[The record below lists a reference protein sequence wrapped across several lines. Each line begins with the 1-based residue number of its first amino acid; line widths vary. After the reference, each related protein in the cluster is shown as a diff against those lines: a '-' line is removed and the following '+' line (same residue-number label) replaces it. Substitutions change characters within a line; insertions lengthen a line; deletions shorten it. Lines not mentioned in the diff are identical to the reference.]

1 MKVALVH
8 FWLVGMRGGERVLEA
23 LCRLYPEADIFTHVY
38 DPEQTSQTIKRH
50 NIKTTFINRLPR
62 ARKWYQNY
70 LPLMTL
76 ALPELDLSKYDL
88 VISCESGPAKGV
100 LTGPDTLH
108 VCYCHSPMRYVWD
121 MYHEYKKHLSWPK
134 RLLAA
139 PIMNYMRI
147 WDVASSRYP
156 DVIVANSNFVARR
169 IKKFWGRDSFVVHPP
184 VAVDDFTP
192 NPSEQRQDFYL
203 LFGELVSYKRADLAI
218 NAFSYPG
225 CERKL
230 VVIGDGEQKAALQKI
245 AGPNVAFLGRQP
257 LPVVKDY
264 LANCKALIFPG
275 LEDFGIVPVEALAS
289 GTPVIAYARGGVLD
303 TIKDG
308 LSGVFFHNQTEEDLL
323 AAICK
328 FEDNQNS
335 FEAASL
341 ARQAQKF
348 HEQNFALQMQEI
360 INNALK
366 DNAFKNKNGP
376 GSAPE

>member
-38 DPEQTSQTIKRH
+38 DPSQTSETIKRH
-50 NIKTTFINRLPR
+50 NIKTTFINKLPR

-70 LPLMTL
+70 LPLMPL
-76 ALPELDLSKYDL
+76 ALAELDLSDYDL
-88 VISCESGPAKGV
+88 VISSESGPAKGV
-100 LTGPDTLH
+100 ITGPDTLH

-121 MYHEYKKHLSWPK
+121 MYHEYKKHLSLPK

-139 PIMNYMRI
+139 PIMNHMRK
-147 WDVASSRYP
+147 WDAISSRYP

-169 IKKFWGRDSFVVHPP
+169 IKKFWGRNSFVVHPP

-192 NPSEQRQDFYL
+192 NPMGQRQNFYL
-203 LFGELVSYKRADLAI
+203 LFGELVPYKRADLAV

-225 CERKL
+225 SERKL
-230 VVIGDGEQKAALQKI
+230 VVIGDGAQKAALQKI
-245 AGPNVAFLGRQP
+245 AGPNVTFLGRQP
-257 LPVVKDY
+257 FSAVKNY
-264 LANCKALIFPG
+264 LASCKALIFPG

-289 GTPVIAYARGGVLD
+289 GTPVIAYAKGGALD

-308 LSGVFFHNQTEEDLL
+308 LSGVFFHKQTEEDLL
-323 AAICK
+323 AAIHK

-341 ARQAQKF
+341 AREAQKF

-360 INNALK
+360 INIALSSK
-366 DNAFKNKNGP
+366 FENNGEAH
-376 GSAPE
+376 STPE